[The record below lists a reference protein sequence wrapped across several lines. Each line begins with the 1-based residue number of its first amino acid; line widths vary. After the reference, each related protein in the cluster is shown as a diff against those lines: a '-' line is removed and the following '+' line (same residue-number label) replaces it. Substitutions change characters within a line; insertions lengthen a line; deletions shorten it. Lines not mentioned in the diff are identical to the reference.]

1 MKNKLY
7 YIRSQRG
14 FTLKAVSEQYFIHF
28 GEKISPRKFGQI
40 EEDKITVPVDIYY
53 NLAEMFDVTLDFMLD
68 RADAPDEEVRMRRK
82 EFIDPGLL

>member
-14 FTLKAVSEQYFIHF
+14 FTLKDVSEQYFIHF

-53 NLAEMFDVTLDFMLD
+53 NLAEMFGPIKYLLSICVFYLRPL
-68 RADAPDEEVRMRRK
+68 
-82 EFIDPGLL
+82 EFRPLRGSFA